1 MAEFV
6 LPPQSFTPHPLT
18 EMAPKASVVE
28 AFRGK
33 PVLSVRTPAVFID
46 RAIFSRNC
54 AKMHETIKS
63 WGTRFRAHVKS
74 HKTTEGV
81 RLQLQSSAGHSSA
94 VIVST
99 LMEAKQIIESGL
111 VQEGVVD
118 DILYGLPVS
127 PTKIADIAEM
137 SNAMAQLN
145 SKAKLRLLVDNV
157 HQVKALE
164 AFGKGIIWSVFIK
177 VDHGD
182 KRAGLPIGSDCLKE
196 LIQLVLSTPSM
207 SLFGFYCHAGDS
219 YASTSFQEASSFL
232 TTEMQAV
239 NAAGLLAQSLMK
251 ESDNDGR
258 HQSPLVL
265 SVGSTPTAH
274 SASLI
279 ESPADTLREAVA
291 GGELEIHAGN
301 YPLCDLQQ
309 IHTGLVEPKDVS
321 HRVLA
326 SIVSYYPGRGENGT
340 DEALCDA
347 GGIAMSKDRGPSGGF
362 GDVVPWE
369 VNDAIGKREADGL
382 VTCEWRL
389 GRCSQEHGIL
399 VKRRASSTGS
409 SQGNESYLNPGD
421 HVWIIGQHAC
431 LTLAA
436 QPWYYVLDSSVQGGM
451 DTIQDIWVPW
461 KGW

>member
-1 MAEFV
+1 MAEFA
-6 LPPQSFTPHPLT
+6 LPPQSFTPYPLT
-18 EMAPKASVVE
+18 QIPLKDTITN
-28 AFRGK
+28 AFTGK
-33 PVLSVRTPAVFID
+33 SVLSVRTPAVFID

-54 AKMHETIKS
+54 AKMQETVKS

-74 HKTTEGV
+74 HKTTEGA
-81 RLQLQSSAGHSSA
+81 RLQLQSTAGQSSA

-111 VQEGVVD
+111 VKEGVVD
-118 DILYGLPVS
+118 DILYGLPVA

-137 SNAMAQLN
+137 SSTMAQLN
-145 SKAKLRLLVDNV
+145 SKAKFRLLVDNV
-157 HQVKALE
+157 QQVKALA
-164 AFGKGIIWSVFIK
+164 AFGNNITWSIFIK
-177 VDHGD
+177 VDHGG
-182 KRAGLPIGSDCLKE
+182 KRAGLPIGSESLKD
-196 LIQLVLSTPSM
+196 LIQLVLSTPSI

-232 TTEMQAV
+232 TTEMQTV
-239 NAAGLLAQSLMK
+239 NAAGLLALSLMK
-251 ESDNDGR
+251 DLGNTSR
-258 HQSPLVL
+258 HQNPLVL

-279 ESPADTLREAVA
+279 ESPADALRAAVT

-326 SIVSYYPGRGENGT
+326 SVISYYPGRGENGT

-347 GGIAMSKDRGPSGGF
+347 GGISMSKDRGPSGGF
-362 GDVVPWE
+362 GDVVPWD
-369 VNDAIGKREADGL
+369 VDDTIGKRETDGS

-399 VKRRASSTGS
+399 VKKRTGS
-409 SQGNESYLNPGD
+409 SQGNEACLNPGD

-436 QPWYYVLDSSVQGGM
+436 HPWYYILDSSIQGGM
-451 DTIQDIWVPW
+451 DTIQDIWVSW